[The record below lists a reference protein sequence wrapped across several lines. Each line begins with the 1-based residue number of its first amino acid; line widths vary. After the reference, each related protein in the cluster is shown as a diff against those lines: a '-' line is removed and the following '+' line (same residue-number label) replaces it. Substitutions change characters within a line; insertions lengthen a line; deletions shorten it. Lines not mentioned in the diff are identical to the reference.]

1 MKAHCKKNF
10 NCFKNNEYYT
20 IFGINS
26 VFEKDDY
33 ITLECDNNLYR
44 FRLNKSNEYI
54 DDYIGVNEIY
64 FYNYFFSLKEDRKN
78 KLKYLFE
85 L

>member
-1 MKAHCKKNF
+1 MIAHCKKNF

-26 VFEKDDY
+26 VFEKDDF

-44 FRLNKSNEYI
+44 FRLNTSNEYV
-54 DDYIGVNEIY
+54 DDYIGVNEYY
-64 FYNYFFSLKEDRKN
+64 FYDFFYSLKKERKN
-78 KLKYLFE
+78 KIIQLSNL
-85 L
+85 

>member
-1 MKAHCKKNF
+1 MKVRCKKNI
-10 NCFKNNEYYT
+10 NYFKKNEYYVINNIHSIFESNDFIT
-20 IFGINS
+20 IQYNNS
-26 VFEKDDY
+26 
-33 ITLECDNNLYR
+33 LMR